1 MRLFVLEPCESLKVN
16 TLVSNQSKRGSKP
29 AFRTDVGLV
38 DHLGFTV
45 QFYYRQLGRWACPPL
60 FYTYTPEI
68 RWQKPLYVRFALMQ
82 KVLTAAQMREV
93 DRLTTE
99 RYGIPSIILMK
110 NAAHAVAR
118 VITEKLGGSVD
129 GKSILILCG
138 PGNNGGDGAALA
150 RHLGADGAFVDV
162 VLFGRIKETKGDART
177 NFGVLCRENFEF
189 DDVYLSNFAELR
201 EVVSKDEWN
210 KVQLQLWGDADVVVD
225 AIFGTGLTRPL
236 DIWIYNV
243 VHEINFLREDEVI
256 PKLGIAVDIPT
267 GLEADTGKEVEIA
280 LRSDFTVTFTAP
292 KAGNVLPKS
301 ANYNGELIVADIG
314 SPAELIDEQ
323 PSQIFLAEEN
333 DVAAWLKK
341 SEFSNSSY
349 KNKRGHALMIAG
361 SRDYSGAAVLCGD
374 AAIRSGCGLVTIA
387 TPESSRDGIIG
398 RISPEVMVRGISET
412 TNGSAAEKAFDEIAE
427 FSKNVDV
434 IAVGSGLSA
443 KEDETKRFIKRIV
456 DERKTP
462 IVIDADGL
470 TALSPWHEYVSG
482 PHVSKGSSMQKEDAG
497 EPPAVRPLIL
507 TPHEGE
513 FRKLLGV
520 EKEEAEEVLKDRVK
534 AVRDFATTHNVYLVL
549 KGERNLIGAPN
560 GDVVVNPTGNPG
572 LGKAGNGDTLTG
584 IITGFVAQAVQ
595 MKIDILETLVAA
607 VYVAG
612 LAGDIAEKKFGKR
625 VMTASDTRECLID
638 VFAEFEEK

>member
-1 MRLFVLEPCESLKVN
+1 ML
-16 TLVSNQSKRGSKP
+16 
-29 AFRTDVGLV
+29 
-38 DHLGFTV
+38 
-45 QFYYRQLGRWACPPL
+45 
-60 FYTYTPEI
+60 
-68 RWQKPLYVRFALMQ
+68 

-99 RYGIPSIILMK
+99 RYGIPSIILME

-118 VITEKLGGSVD
+118 VITEKLGGSVK

-138 PGNNGGDGAALA
+138 KGNNGGDGAALA
-150 RHLGADGAFVDV
+150 RVLWSQGASCFVYLAGV
-162 VLFGRIKETKGDART
+162 VGDTKVDSRT
-177 NFGVLCRENFEF
+177 NFEAVKAIYEERDIPGPNENCLSIDEIPETSADDFISQWRSMKF
-189 DDVYLSNFAELR
+189 DVF
-201 EVVSKDEWN
+201 
-210 KVQLQLWGDADVVVD
+210 VD
-225 AIFGTGLTRPL
+225 ALLGTGFSGLLRSPYDKFVKAMHNRRFRSFDYLVSL
-236 DIWIYNV
+236 DI
-243 VHEINFLREDEVI
+243 
-256 PKLGIAVDIPT
+256 PSGIDSDHIAKEPPEQAT
-267 GLEADTGKEVEIA
+267 AD
-280 LRSDFTVTFTAP
+280 LTVSFTAP
-292 KAGNVLPKS
+292 KPGNVLPPAYRS
-301 ANYNGELIVADIG
+301 NGEMIIANIG
-314 SPAELIDEQ
+314 SPQELIDEQ
-323 PSQIFLAEEN
+323 PSQLFLAERD
-333 DVAAWLKK
+333 DVANWLKK

-361 SRDYSGAAVLCGD
+361 SRDYTGAAVLCGD

-387 TPESSRDGIIG
+387 TPESSRESIVA
-398 RISPEVMVRGISET
+398 RVSPEVMVRGIAET
-412 TNGSAAEKAFDEIAE
+412 ESGSAAEKAFDEITE

-434 IAVGSGLSA
+434 IAVGSGLSS
-443 KEDETKRFIKRIV
+443 KEYETKRFIKRIV

-470 TALSPWHEYVSG
+470 SALSPWREKMQKPTRIGS
-482 PHVSKGSSMQKEDAG
+482 PHVSKGSGSDESTLAG

-520 EKEEAEEVLKDRVK
+520 EKEDFEEIISDRVK
-534 AVRDFATTHNVYLVL
+534 AVRDFATTHNLYLVL

-595 MKIDILETLVAA
+595 MEIDILETLVTA

-612 LAGDIAEKKFGKR
+612 LAGDIAEKEFGKR
-625 VMTASDTRECLID
+625 VMTASDVRECLTD
-638 VFAEFEEK
+638 VFQQFSSVDSD